1 MAEDAVNRTFR
12 MLVEEQKRTTAAIRA
27 VAQTNNE
34 NTDDTEKSELRIEA
48 GKKAWRTRQENI
60 AKAELAAT
68 QKGNQ
73 PKPVSASQEE
83 ANDEQR
89 NYLTETF
96 NKFLAPSNV
105 LIFALAAFIS
115 SSVASALKLFF

>member
-48 GKKAWRTRQENI
+48 GK
-60 AKAELAAT
+60 
-68 QKGNQ
+68 
-73 PKPVSASQEE
+73 
-83 ANDEQR
+83 
-89 NYLTETF
+89 
-96 NKFLAPSNV
+96 
-105 LIFALAAFIS
+105 
-115 SSVASALKLFF
+115 